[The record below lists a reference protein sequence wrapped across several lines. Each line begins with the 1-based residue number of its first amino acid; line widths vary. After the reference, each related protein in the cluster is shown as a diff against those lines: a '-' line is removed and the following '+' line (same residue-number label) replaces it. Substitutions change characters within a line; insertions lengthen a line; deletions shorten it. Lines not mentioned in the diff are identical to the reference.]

1 MALPLTR
8 TDPLPAAMPGEM
20 QAVAEGSVRNLTTLL
35 SSEAKFSAIS
45 QALPDPCGITR
56 VADGCYIE
64 VNPAFCAMFGAAREE
79 NLGRTSLE
87 LEIWASPQER
97 ERLLEALARDGRV
110 HQLSM
115 KARTQERVLPGLMSA
130 CPVEIDGE
138 DCMVFVFHDM
148 TREQRVQDGLLA
160 AHALMTQAGHGP
172 ARRLG
177 IR

>member
-8 TDPLPAAMPGEM
+8 TDPLPAAMQGEV

-45 QALPDPCGITR
+45 HALPDPCGITR
-56 VADGCYIE
+56 VADGRYIE
-64 VNPAFCAMFGAAREE
+64 VNPAFCAMFGAPREQI
-79 NLGRTSLE
+79 LGRTSLE

-115 KARTQERVLPGLMSA
+115 KARTWCLCS
-130 CPVEIDGE
+130 
-138 DCMVFVFHDM
+138 M
-148 TREQRVQDGLLA
+148 T
-160 AHALMTQAGHGP
+160 
-172 ARRLG
+172 
-177 IR
+177 